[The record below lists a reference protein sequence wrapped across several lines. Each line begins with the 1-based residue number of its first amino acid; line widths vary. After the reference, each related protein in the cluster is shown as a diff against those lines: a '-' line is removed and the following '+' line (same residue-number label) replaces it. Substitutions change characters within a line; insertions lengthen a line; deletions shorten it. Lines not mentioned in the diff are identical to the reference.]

1 MGTSLATASSDSSTN
16 DGAKTVCSRFSSD
29 QECWSAPPKTRVQT
43 NWCLSVREEWVKQ
56 CMKNMDSGEQLHRLL
71 PCFRDGSRRYELLV
85 EQIWLFGLFFVGG
98 DCCICVALP
107 WLGL

>member
-1 MGTSLATASSDSSTN
+1 MGP
-16 DGAKTVCSRFSSD
+16 R
-29 QECWSAPPKTRVQT
+29 QSAADLVVIRNAGVPPPKTRVQT

-85 EQIWLFGLFFVGG
+85 EQIWLFGLF
-98 DCCICVALP
+98 L
-107 WLGL
+107 